1 MKNLL
6 IVIAFFIKFLGLCL
20 LIWFTVGDALIPFF
34 LNDIWFSCTLLAF
47 PYFNQMFIS
56 ALIDVAG
63 HAGKVDAAFEILQE
77 ARAKGMHI
85 GIISYSSLMGAC
97 SKV

>member
-1 MKNLL
+1 M
-6 IVIAFFIKFLGLCL
+6 
-20 LIWFTVGDALIPFF
+20 
-34 LNDIWFSCTLLAF
+34 
-47 PYFNQMFIS
+47 QMFIS

-77 ARAKGMHI
+77 ARAKGMHV

-97 SKV
+97 SNVWTTHNF

>member
-1 MKNLL
+1 
-6 IVIAFFIKFLGLCL
+6 
-20 LIWFTVGDALIPFF
+20 
-34 LNDIWFSCTLLAF
+34 
-47 PYFNQMFIS
+47 MFIS

-77 ARAKGMHI
+77 ARAKGMHV

-97 SKV
+97 SKVLTFYSCLKSFMHSVQYSRHVGYLQGAREW